1 MIAHITDSN
10 FESEVLA
17 SKGLVLV
24 DFWAPWCGPCK
35 MLAPVLESL
44 DKEIGDKVA
53 IKNLN
58 TDENR
63 IYPERYDI
71 MGIPTM
77 MIFILSVPPL
87 VARGRFSRSDRQ
99 GAHRYTL
106 RP

>member
-53 IKNLN
+53 IKKLN

-77 MIFILSVPPL
+77 MIFKDGQLADSIVGFTNKEGILAKL
-87 VARGRFSRSDRQ
+87 QA
-99 GAHRYTL
+99 L
-106 RP
+106 L

>member
-10 FESEVLA
+10 FETEVLS

-44 DKEIGDKVA
+44 DQEIGDKVA
-53 IKNLN
+53 IKKLN

-63 IYPERYDI
+63 VYPERYDI

-77 MIFILSVPPL
+77 MVFKDGQLADSIVGFTSKEGILAKL
-87 VARGRFSRSDRQ
+87 QA
-99 GAHRYTL
+99 L
-106 RP
+106 L

>member
-10 FESEVLA
+10 FETEVLS

-44 DKEIGDKVA
+44 DQEIGDKVA
-53 IKNLN
+53 IKKLN

-63 IYPERYDI
+63 VYPERYDI

-77 MIFILSVPPL
+77 MIFKDGQLADSIVGFTNKEGILAKL
-87 VARGRFSRSDRQ
+87 QA
-99 GAHRYTL
+99 L
-106 RP
+106 L

>member
-77 MIFILSVPPL
+77 MIFKDGQLADSIVGFTNKEGILAKL
-87 VARGRFSRSDRQ
+87 QA
-99 GAHRYTL
+99 L
-106 RP
+106 L

>member
-1 MIAHITDSN
+1 MIVHITDSN
-10 FESEVLA
+10 FETEVLS

-44 DKEIGDKVA
+44 DQEIGDKVA
-53 IKNLN
+53 IKKLN

-63 IYPERYDI
+63 VYPERYDI

-77 MIFILSVPPL
+77 MIFKDGQLADSIVGFTSKEGILAKL
-87 VARGRFSRSDRQ
+87 QA
-99 GAHRYTL
+99 L
-106 RP
+106 L

>member
-10 FESEVLA
+10 FETEVLS

-44 DKEIGDKVA
+44 DQEIGDKVA
-53 IKNLN
+53 IKKLN

-63 IYPERYDI
+63 VYPERYDI

-77 MIFILSVPPL
+77 MIFKDGQLADSIVGFTSKEGILAKL
-87 VARGRFSRSDRQ
+87 QA
-99 GAHRYTL
+99 L
-106 RP
+106 L